1 MTFGGAL
8 ALNEFVRK
16 TQLGIIFFNY
26 LFIKTCHSSN
36 LSQKKFLVIYW
47 DLRGLYFYNTW
58 NWFHSPAIIPLNR
71 TYGTSAYIFKTT
83 FVLFYKPAYIL
94 VKHAAAEFSHFYV

>member
-36 LSQKKFLVIYW
+36 LSQNKFLVIYW

-58 NWFHSPAIIPLNR
+58 NWFHSPVIIPLNL
-71 TYGTSAYIFKTT
+71 TYGTSAYIFKTS
-83 FVLFYKPAYIL
+83 FVLLYKHAHIL
-94 VKHAAAEFSHFYV
+94 VKHAAIEFSYFYV